1 MYTPQTWT
9 DGSAGGTPISAA
21 RLTVIEDGIE
31 SASRRDETMTTEAG
45 ATYTPVLGDAGRT
58 LLMTSTACTITL
70 PSDGAVAFP
79 VGTII
84 NFIQMGSGS
93 HNFEAGVSATVYAP
107 NTNESYS
114 DGQYCT
120 VTALK
125 TASNTW
131 VLQGKTAA
139 S

>member
-9 DGSAGGTPISAA
+9 DGSAGGTPITAA

-31 SASRRDETMTTEAG
+31 SASRRDETMTTVAS

-58 LLMTSTACTITL
+58 LLMTSTSCTINL
-70 PSDGAVAFP
+70 PADWWVAYP
-79 VGTII
+79 VGTIV
-84 NFIQMGSGS
+84 NFVQMGSGS
-93 HNFEAGVSATVYAP
+93 HNFQPGAGATVNFP

-131 VLQGKTAA
+131 VLQGKTA
-139 S
+139 SS